1 MRDTLHLTATMAMSG
16 DQIRKD
22 IVLPA
27 DTTANHTTGSLP
39 TGLTTVSNLIGPTTV
54 NHPTGPTTVNH
65 PTGLTIVNLQRDL
78 TTATGKM
85 RHKAT
90 ATAIRKVHPENVVPE
105 WESALFLRGGV
116 LELLNKVIAAGE
128 APLCNGTIRPPW
140 AQAARN

>member
-54 NHPTGPTTVNH
+54 NHPTGPT
-65 PTGLTIVNLQRDL
+65 IVNLQRDL

-85 RHKAT
+85 RHRAT

>member
-1 MRDTLHLTATMAMSG
+1 MRDTLHLTATMALSG

-22 IVLPA
+22 IVLLA
-27 DTTANHTTGSLP
+27 DTIANHTTGSLP

-54 NHPTGPTTVNH
+54 NHL
-65 PTGLTIVNLQRDL
+65 TGLTIVNLQKDL

-85 RHKAT
+85 RHRAT

-116 LELLNKVIAAGE
+116 LELLSKVIAVGE

-140 AQAARN
+140 ALAARS

>member
-1 MRDTLHLTATMAMSG
+1 MRDTLHLTATMALSG

-27 DTTANHTTGSLP
+27 GTTANHTTGSLP

-54 NHPTGPTTVNH
+54 NQ

-85 RHKAT
+85 RHRAT

>member
-1 MRDTLHLTATMAMSG
+1 MRDTLHLTATMALSG
-16 DQIRKD
+16 DQIKKD

-27 DTTANHTTGSLP
+27 GTTANHTTGSLP
-39 TGLTTVSNLIGPTTV
+39 TGLTTVSNLI
-54 NHPTGPTTVNH
+54 GPTTVNH